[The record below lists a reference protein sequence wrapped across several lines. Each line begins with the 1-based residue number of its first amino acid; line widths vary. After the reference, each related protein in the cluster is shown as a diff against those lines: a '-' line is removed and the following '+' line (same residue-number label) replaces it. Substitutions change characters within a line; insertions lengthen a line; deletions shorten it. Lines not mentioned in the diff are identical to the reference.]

1 MARAALTAAILTTMA
16 TPALAHPTLEDYVEG
31 HTHEVLLPTLN
42 PNLESQIELELAVEA
57 REEWREIDRRYDARL
72 KRLERER
79 EAQQLT
85 LAVSTPTTTGEIESV
100 IRAVF
105 GAYGDQAVAV
115 AMCES
120 TLSTSAVN
128 GTHLGLFQMGVPE
141 RATYGHGDSAYEQA
155 QAAYAYFVASG
166 SDWSPWVCQP

>member
-16 TPALAHPTLEDYVEG
+16 TPATAHPTMKHYVEG
-31 HTHEVLLPTLN
+31 HTHDVMLPSLH
-42 PNLESQIELELAVEA
+42 PNLESRIELELAAEA
-57 REEWREIDRRYDARL
+57 REEWREIDRRYDARQR
-72 KRLERER
+72 RLERER
-79 EAQQLT
+79 EARQLT
-85 LAVSTPTTTGEIESV
+85 LAVSTPSTTGEIESV

-120 TLSTSAVN
+120 SLSMTAAN
-128 GTHLGLFQMGVPE
+128 GQYLGLFQMGATE

-166 SDWSPWVCQP
+166 SDWGPWECKP